1 MTEESTKQTE
11 ITKIELIALCK
22 RLIINRKSLY
32 KAIGIGIVAGITIGF
47 SLPKTYQ
54 VDVNLSPESGTSAI
68 SGLSGIAS
76 MFGLGNGATG
86 FGEDALTF
94 NMFPEIVKT
103 NPFALEMLQIP
114 IQTQDK
120 DRITLYDYLDTEKK
134 TWWSYIMRAPG
145 KLIGGV
151 KSLFKE
157 EQKDTVKT
165 IDPFHLTREQS
176 GRIGMLKD
184 ILKVETD
191 KKTNMTKVSVSLQD
205 PLAAAIVADSAVHK
219 LQEYITDY
227 RTRKAQQDYDFQ
239 LHLCEQ
245 YRKEYF
251 AAQQKYA
258 KFADANR
265 NIILQTVTTEKT
277 RLQKNLSLA
286 EQIYS
291 QSMAQ
296 LQVLRGKLQ
305 EAKPVFA
312 VVEPATVPLTP
323 ASPKKMLIIIA
334 FAFLAFVAESAW
346 ILFGKDLYH
355 DFKNELKDNQSSN
368 PEVQ

>member
-1 MTEESTKQTE
+1 MIKSNQQTE
-11 ITKIELIALCK
+11 NQEIDLIALFRK
-22 RLIINRKSLY
+22 LYINRKNIY
-32 KAIGIGIVAGITIGF
+32 KAVGIGIAAGIIIGF
-47 SLPKTYQ
+47 SLPRTYQ
-54 VDVNLSPESGTSAI
+54 VDVNLSPESGVSATG
-68 SGLSGIAS
+68 GLSGIAS
-76 MFGLGNGATG
+76 MFGLGSASAG

-114 IQTQDK
+114 IQTQKGDS
-120 DRITLYDYLDTEKK
+120 ITLYDYLDTEKK
-134 TWWSYIMRAPG
+134 PWWSHIMGAPG
-145 KLIGGV
+145 MLIGGI

-157 EQKDTVKT
+157 EQKDSIKA
-165 IDPFHLTREQS
+165 IDPFRLTPEQS
-176 GRIGMLKD
+176 GRIGILKK

-191 KKTNMTKVSVSLQD
+191 KKSNITKVTVSLQD

-227 RTRKAQQDYDFQ
+227 RTRKAKQDYDFQ
-239 LHLCEQ
+239 FSLCEQ
-245 YRKEYF
+245 YKKEYF
-251 AAQQKYA
+251 EAQQKYA

-265 NIILQTVTTEKT
+265 NVILQAVTSEKD

-291 QSMAQ
+291 QSMGQ
-296 LQVLRGKLQ
+296 LQVLRGKVQ

-312 VVEPATVPLTP
+312 VVEPATVPLAP

-334 FAFLAFVAESAW
+334 FAFLAFVFESAW
-346 ILFGKDLYH
+346 ILFGKDIYH
-355 DFKNELKDNQSSN
+355 DFKNELKKKD
-368 PEVQ
+368 

>member
-1 MTEESTKQTE
+1 MIKSNQQTE
-11 ITKIELIALCK
+11 NQEIDLIALFRK
-22 RLIINRKSLY
+22 LYINRKNIY
-32 KAIGIGIVAGITIGF
+32 KAVGIGIAAGIIIGF
-47 SLPKTYQ
+47 SLPRTYQ
-54 VDVNLSPESGTSAI
+54 VDVNLSPESGVSATG
-68 SGLSGIAS
+68 GLSGIAS
-76 MFGLGNGATG
+76 MFGLGSASAG

-114 IQTQDK
+114 IQTQKGDS
-120 DRITLYDYLDTEKK
+120 IILYDYLDTEKK
-134 TWWSYIMRAPG
+134 SWWGYAMGAPG
-145 KLIGGV
+145 MLIGGI

-157 EQKDTVKT
+157 EQKDSIKA
-165 IDPFHLTREQS
+165 IDPFRLTPEQS
-176 GRIGMLKD
+176 GRIGMLKK
-184 ILKVETD
+184 ILEVKTD
-191 KKTNMTKVSVSLQD
+191 KKNNMTKVTVSLQD

-227 RTRKAQQDYDFQ
+227 RTRKAKQDYDFQ
-239 LHLCEQ
+239 LSLCEQ

-251 AAQQKYA
+251 DAQQKYA

-265 NIILQTVTTEKT
+265 NVILQAVTSEKD

-291 QSMAQ
+291 QSMGQ
-296 LQVLRGKLQ
+296 LQVLRGKVQ

-312 VVEPATVPLTP
+312 VVEPATVPLAP

-334 FAFLAFVAESAW
+334 FAFLAFVLESAW
-346 ILFGKDLYH
+346 ILFGKDIYH
-355 DFKNELKDNQSSN
+355 DFKNELKKKD
-368 PEVQ
+368 

>member
-1 MTEESTKQTE
+1 MEQDYKQPQQAMQ
-11 ITKIELIALCK
+11 INFMIMFKKLYKQRTKIYKTISFG
-22 RLIINRKSLY
+22 II
-32 KAIGIGIVAGITIGF
+32 AGIIIGF
-47 SLPKTYQ
+47 SIPKTYQ
-54 VDVNLSPESGTSAI
+54 VNVNLSPESGVNAT

-76 MFGLGNGATG
+76 MFGLGNSSTG

-114 IQTQDK
+114 IQTQKGDS
-120 DRITLYDYLDTEKK
+120 IILYDYLNTEKK
-134 TWWSYIMRAPG
+134 PWWSYVMGAPG
-145 KLIGGV
+145 MLIGGL

-157 EQKDTVKT
+157 EQKDSIKA
-165 IDPFHLTREQS
+165 IDPFRLTPEQS
-176 GRIGMLKD
+176 GKIGMLKK
-184 ILKVETD
+184 ILEVETD
-191 KKTNMTKVSVSLQD
+191 KKSNMTKVTISLQD

-227 RTRKAQQDYDFQ
+227 RTRKARQDYDFQ
-239 LHLCEQ
+239 LSLCEQ
-245 YRKEYF
+245 YKKEYF
-251 AAQQKYA
+251 EAQQEYA

-265 NIILQTVTTEKT
+265 NVILQTVTSEKD

-291 QSMAQ
+291 QSMGQ

-312 VVEPATVPLTP
+312 VVEPATVPLRP
-323 ASPKKMLIIIA
+323 ESPKKMLIIIV
-334 FAFLAFVAESAW
+334 FAFLAFVFESAW
-346 ILFGKDLYH
+346 ILFGKDIYH
-355 DFKNELKDNQSSN
+355 DFKNELKKKD
-368 PEVQ
+368 

>member
-1 MTEESTKQTE
+1 MTEENKKQAEITE
-11 ITKIELIALCK
+11 IDLVVLFKK
-22 RLIINRKSLY
+22 LIIDRKSLY
-32 KAIGIGIVAGITIGF
+32 KAIGIGIVAGIIIGF

-54 VDVNLSPESGTSAI
+54 VNVSLSPESGVSAT

-76 MFGLGNGATG
+76 MFGLGNATTG

-114 IQTQDK
+114 IQTQKGDS
-120 DRITLYDYLDTEKK
+120 IILYDYLNTERKP
-134 TWWSYIMRAPG
+134 WWNYIMGAPG
-145 KLIGGV
+145 MLIGGI
-151 KSLFKE
+151 KSLFKKE
-157 EQKDTVKT
+157 GPKDSTQT
-165 IDPFHLTREQS
+165 INPFYLTPEQS
-176 GRIGMLKD
+176 GRIGMLKG
-184 ILKVETD
+184 ILKVETN
-191 KKTNMTKVSVSLQD
+191 KKTTMTTVSVSLQD
-205 PLAAAIVADSAVHK
+205 PLAAAIVADSAIHK

-227 RTRKAQQDYDFQ
+227 RTRKAKQDFDFQ
-239 LHLCEQ
+239 LSLCEQ

-251 AAQQKYA
+251 AAQQEYA

-265 NIILQTVTTEKT
+265 NVILQTVTSEKD

-312 VVEPATVPLTP
+312 VVEPATVPLAP
-323 ASPKKMLIIIA
+323 ASPKKLIIIIV
-334 FAFLAFVAESAW
+334 FAFLAFVVESAW

-355 DFKNELKDNQSSN
+355 DFKKELKKQD
-368 PEVQ
+368 